1 MNTQLVESLAEKI
14 RELSIAEQNALW
26 QKLDYTPT
34 TENTLLQKIAATL
47 PTAVQQRYN
56 ELRDKLQAETLTP
69 IEHQE
74 LLDLINVVEQFDADR
89 LQHLLALAQL
99 RQIPLPELL
108 SQLKISPRLVEQQ
121 LKPSILID

>member
-14 RELSIAEQNALW
+14 RALSAAEQNALW

-34 TENTLLQKIAATL
+34 TENTLLQKIAETL
-47 PTAVQQRYN
+47 PSAVQQRYN
-56 ELRDKLQAETLTP
+56 ELRDKLRAETLIP

-99 RQIPLPELL
+99 RQISLPELL
-108 SQLKISPRLVEQQ
+108 SQLKISPPAVYA
-121 LKPSILID
+121 

>member
-1 MNTQLVESLAEKI
+1 MNTQLVESLAETI
-14 RELSIAEQNALW
+14 STLSTAEKNALW
-26 QKLDYTPT
+26 QKIDYTPT

-47 PTAVQQRYN
+47 PTIVQQRYN

-74 LLDLINVVEQFDADR
+74 LLELIDVVEQFDVDR

-99 RQIPLPELL
+99 RKIPLSELL
-108 SQLKISPRLVEQQ
+108 SQLKTSSPAVCA
-121 LKPSILID
+121 